1 MTQVVNKRNDYYG
14 QPQTY
19 EFDRILVREIEFE
32 EGILGLGLQ
41 TIKVTL
47 TAAEI
52 KALAGSPKVIV
63 PAPGAGKALS
73 FIGATLRLVAGS
85 EVLSENA
92 DNLAI
97 KYKGGTGLQVSE
109 TIEMTG
115 FIDQSADTIINVV
128 PIKDAKQTS
137 ANIAN
142 EELFLVN
149 LADEFAG
156 NASNDAELVVVLT
169 YRVDEF

>member
-1 MTQVVNKRNDYYG
+1 MTKVVNQRKDYSG

-19 EFDRILVREIEFE
+19 EFDKIKVREIEFE
-32 EGILGLGLQ
+32 EEVVGLGLH
-41 TIKVTL
+41 TAKVTL

-52 KALAGSPKVIV
+52 KALAGSPKVLV
-63 PAPGAGKALS
+63 AAPGEGKALS
-73 FIGATLRLVAGS
+73 FLGATLRLVAGT
-85 EVLSENA
+85 EVLTESA

-97 KYKGGTGLQVSE
+97 KYKGGTGLQISE
-109 TIEMTG
+109 TIEATG

-149 LADEFAG
+149 LDGEYGG
-156 NASNDAELVVVLT
+156 NASNDAELVVVIT